1 MVRTKTA
8 SIPVKYRKPQIYE
21 LNELSSFCLYN
32 SGSDSGALNS

>member
-21 LNELSSFCLYN
+21 LNELSSFLFVQQWIR
-32 SGSDSGALNS
+32 

>member
-21 LNELSSFCLYN
+21 LSELSSFL
-32 SGSDSGALNS
+32 LVQQWIR